1 MARRAEDNVWV
12 QISKYMSLAFMLP
25 ISTVVG
31 YGIGWLLDK
40 LFHTHFLYLVFL
52 VFGIVAG
59 FIEVFRGIAAETG
72 RDGN

>member
-1 MARRAEDNVWV
+1 MARQGRDNVWV
-12 QISKYMSLAFMLP
+12 QVSKYMSLAFMLP
-25 ISTVVG
+25 ISTLVG

-52 VFGIVAG
+52 GFGIVAG
-59 FIEVFRGIAAETG
+59 FIEVFRGLAAETG

>member
-12 QISKYMSLAFMLP
+12 QVSKYMSLAFMLP
-25 ISTVVG
+25 ISTLVG

-52 VFGIVAG
+52 GFGIVAG
-59 FIEVFRGIAAETG
+59 FIEVFRGLAAETG